1 MSAVTPS
8 GNASAI
14 AQFNSAQ
21 SAAQSGES
29 GTNDGYNDLG
39 TADFLKLLIQ
49 ELQNQDP
56 LNPMENSDMLQ
67 QIGLIREIGATDQ
80 LTGTLTTLSDN
91 QQLVTASGL
100 IGKKVTGLA
109 NDSSPVDGVVDRVTV
124 ETNGEN
130 EARSIKVHVGG
141 KTMILENIR
150 DIQTGSSL
158 PIEEA
163 DS

>member
-1 MSAVTPS
+1 MSA
-8 GNASAI
+8 ASQTGSSTAASI
-14 AQFNSAQ
+14 ADFS
-21 SAAQSGES
+21 STSSSS

-39 TADFLKLLIQ
+39 TDDFLKLLIQ

-56 LNPMENSDMLQ
+56 LNPMDNSEMVQ
-67 QIGLIREIGATDQ
+67 QIGLIREIGATDE

-100 IGKKVTGLA
+100 IGKQVSGLA
-109 NDSSPVDGVVDRVTV
+109 TDSSQVEGVVDRVTV
-124 ETNGEN
+124 ETNGQN

-150 DIQTGSSL
+150 DIQTG
-158 PIEEA
+158 
-163 DS
+163 

>member
-1 MSAVTPS
+1 MSA
-8 GNASAI
+8 AS
-14 AQFNSAQ
+14 QTGSTT
-21 SAAQSGES
+21 AASTANFSSTSSSS

-39 TADFLKLLIQ
+39 TDDFLKLLIQ

-56 LNPMENSDMLQ
+56 LNPMDNSEMVQ
-67 QIGLIREIGATDQ
+67 QIGLIREIGATDE

-100 IGKKVTGLA
+100 IGKQVSGLA
-109 NDSSPVDGVVDRVTV
+109 TDSSQVDGVVDRVTV

-150 DIQTGSSL
+150 DIQTG
-158 PIEEA
+158 
-163 DS
+163 

>member
-1 MSAVTPS
+1 MSAASQP
-8 GNASAI
+8 ASASN
-14 AQFNSAQ
+14 AATSASFSSTQ
-21 SAAQSGES
+21 QAGRS
-29 GTNDGYNDLG
+29 TNDGYNDLG

-56 LNPMENSDMLQ
+56 LNPMENSDMVQ
-67 QIGLIREIGATDQ
+67 QIGMIREIGASDK
-80 LTGTLTTLSDN
+80 LTNTLTNLSDS

-109 NDSSPVDGVVDRVTV
+109 IDSSNVDGVVDRVTV

-130 EARSIKVHVGG
+130 EARSVKVHVGG

-150 DIQTGSSL
+150 DIQTG
-158 PIEEA
+158 
-163 DS
+163 

>member
-1 MSAVTPS
+1 MSAASQP
-8 GNASAI
+8 ASATN
-14 AQFNSAQ
+14 AATSASFSSAQ
-21 SAAQSGES
+21 QASKSA
-29 GTNDGYNDLG
+29 NDGYNDLG

-56 LNPMENSDMLQ
+56 LNPMENSDMVQ
-67 QIGLIREIGATDQ
+67 QIGMIREIGASDK
-80 LTGTLTTLSDN
+80 LTNTLTNLSDS

-109 NDSSPVDGVVDRVTV
+109 IDSSNVDGVVDRVTV

-130 EARSIKVHVGG
+130 EARSVKVHVGG

-150 DIQTGSSL
+150 DIQTG
-158 PIEEA
+158 
-163 DS
+163 

>member
-1 MSAVTPS
+1 MSAANQP
-8 GNASAI
+8 ASASN
-14 AQFNSAQ
+14 AATSASFSSAQ
-21 SAAQSGES
+21 QASKS
-29 GTNDGYNDLG
+29 TNDGYNDLG

-56 LNPMENSDMLQ
+56 LNPMENSDMVQ
-67 QIGLIREIGATDQ
+67 QIGMIREIGASDK
-80 LTGTLTTLSDN
+80 LTNTLTNLSDS

-109 NDSSPVDGVVDRVTV
+109 VDSSNVDGVVDRVTV

-130 EARSIKVHVGG
+130 DARSVKVHVGG

-150 DIQTGSSL
+150 DIQTG
-158 PIEEA
+158 
-163 DS
+163 